1 MLFEI
6 VFPRAQ
12 MQYLQECTKILTF
25 TVHDTLSGLSTFTI
39 LLHEDTVFIHADSG
53 LYRIPMLS
61 SFNKLMDVFE
71 VLQFDYHI
79 IDITSNIL
87 LNYMTCFILGMELI
101 AFKGSMFSTYL
112 RLKDIHMNI
121 YTSKFTLQSINTGT
135 QFPITQSAKDQVR
148 WELQKEHIAVS
159 CAMAVL
165 E

>member
-1 MLFEI
+1 M
-6 VFPRAQ
+6 
-12 MQYLQECTKILTF
+12 
-25 TVHDTLSGLSTFTI
+25 H
-39 LLHEDTVFIHADSG
+39 
-53 LYRIPMLS
+53 
-61 SFNKLMDVFE
+61 VFE
-71 VLQFDYHI
+71 VLQFDYHV

-87 LNYMTCFILGMELI
+87 LNYMTPMILNMDLESI
-101 AFKGSMFSTYL
+101 KSAMFSTYL

-159 CAMAVL
+159 CALSVL